1 MDPMRRGRLSPVF
14 AALVIAGILGG
25 TVLDVPWAGI
35 AGWGLA
41 LVAAVAW
48 LLVAVLLPPTKRRD

>member
-1 MDPMRRGRLSPVF
+1 MF

-48 LLVAVLLPPTKRRD
+48 LLVAVLLPPSKRRD

>member
-1 MDPMRRGRLSPVF
+1 MRRGRLSPVF

-25 TVLDVPWAGI
+25 T
-35 AGWGLA
+35 A